1 MALQSK
7 TDPRALPCDQCRHR
21 KVRCDKASQCR
32 QCEDASL
39 VCTRNIVRQRRGP
52 KKGSGSTIA
61 RLRHYRESPTS
72 VPILN
77 GNGSS
82 SGDDCG
88 VDGSPI
94 SITSEPNPLL
104 SVNEFARQLL
114 KQEFTPTDTSWTSL
128 MGSKPITPGSTIL
141 VPFEQSYD
149 SGSYTSPTSIA
160 SPTSTETSHPI
171 SNFSKSMTGT
181 GDLRGLSGI
190 QLPHP
195 MLKPSIWAPRTSEN
209 TSPVFYDEYID
220 LFFTNLYPIWPILH
234 ETRFRNLLRYPERLR
249 SRDKCLILALC
260 AVTVTHVP
268 SSTAV
273 VLEARK
279 AAAQYFINQCLQ
291 IRLEHDWIGSAS
303 IATIQ
308 TSFFISSAQFELK
321 KARPS
326 WIYLREAITL
336 AQEMG
341 LYEREGFPSNL
352 DEVESLYHQRTI
364 YFLQLSERGVTI
376 LRNKPISIAKF
387 RGPPED
393 ILEGEDPRIV
403 TGLQGL
409 SQVFSLLDESFV
421 HFWNHGS
428 QSNVQS
434 QAKSKILAVQ
444 QTLNSMTFS
453 SDDLTDIQR
462 ADILTTQ
469 EWLRLVFWQAAV
481 RQGLVSS
488 NAEDPALDYQY
499 PHMIAKSLCTVL
511 DSLSTSSIFVHGM
524 GIVSGDFR

>member
-1 MALQSK
+1 MAPQSK

-61 RLRHYRESPTS
+61 RLRYHKESPTS
-72 VPILN
+72 VPSSN

-82 SGDDCG
+82 SGDNG
-88 VDGSPI
+88 GANGSPESTI
-94 SITSEPNPLL
+94 SEPNPLV
-104 SVNEFARQLL
+104 SVNELAQQVL
-114 KQEFTPTDTSWTSL
+114 KQEFSPTDISWTTL
-128 MGSKPITPGSTIL
+128 MGPKMITPGSTISM
-141 VPFEQSYD
+141 PFEQSYD
-149 SGSYTSPTSIA
+149 STSYTSPTSIA
-160 SPTSTETSHPI
+160 SPTFTETSHL
-171 SNFSKSMTGT
+171 SGNFSRPVTAI
-181 GDLRGLSGI
+181 GDLGGLSGI
-190 QLPHP
+190 RLPHP
-195 MLKPSIWAPRTSEN
+195 MLKPNIWAPRNCEN
-209 TSPVFYDEYID
+209 ISPVFYDEYIE
-220 LFFTNLYPIWPILH
+220 LFFANLYPIWPILH

-249 SRDKCLILALC
+249 SKDKCLVLAMC

-273 VLEARK
+273 VLKARK
-279 AAAQYFINQCLQ
+279 AAAQHFIEQCLQ
-291 IRLEHDWIGSAS
+291 IRLGHDWIGSAS

-326 WIYLREAITL
+326 WVYLREAITL

-341 LYEREGFPSNL
+341 LYEHDGLPSNL
-352 DEVESLYHQRTI
+352 DPVEILCHRRTI
-364 YFLQLSERGVTI
+364 YFLQLSERGITI

-393 ILEGEDPRIV
+393 VLEGEDPRIV
-403 TGLQGL
+403 TGLRGL

-421 HFWNHGS
+421 QFWNAGS

-434 QAKSKILAVQ
+434 QAKAKILAVQ
-444 QTLNSMTFS
+444 HTLNSMTF
-453 SDDLTDIQR
+453 DADRLTDIQR

-469 EWLRLVFWQAAV
+469 EWLRLVFWQAAM

-488 NAEDPALDYQY
+488 NAEDPSLSYQY
-499 PHMIAKSLCTVL
+499 PQMIAKSLCVVL
-511 DSLSTSSIFVHGM
+511 DSLSTSAVFVHGM
-524 GIVSGDFR
+524 GIVS